1 MTDKAYSLINEHYM
15 GGNEY
20 MNQFKQLYDSNDK
33 SLTKRLGKTTEMMII
48 NNQKLLS

>member
-33 SLTKRLGKTTEMMII
+33 SLWIRK
-48 NNQKLLS
+48 N